1 MGIEGTLMHFM
12 CQRLAAQ
19 KRKHRMFTTIP
30 DTSKKAATPW
40 GVAAEELVIGQTLFA
55 LNIEAKGLIFNI
67 VCSTRGVTTPIL
79 AIIYTDKTASCGMFK
94 IAASV

>member
-19 KRKHRMFTTIP
+19 CLLPFQA
-30 DTSKKAATPW
+30 SKKAATPW